1 MGAVGESEQSE
12 CAGRLARVLNGLDDW
27 PITVVSLLDA
37 LSMSGLKLVEDAGGA
52 SADAYR
58 HAAEEIVG
66 E

>member
-1 MGAVGESEQSE
+1 MGAMRESDQTE
-12 CAGRLARVLNGLDDW
+12 CAERLTLVLNGLDDW

-37 LSMSGLKLVEDAGGA
+37 RSMSGLKLVEDAAGT

-58 HAAEEIVG
+58 HAAEEITG